1 MTCRFC
7 VFLPAFTSAAEES
20 AGSDIG
26 LIVGAVIA
34 VLVVAA
40 AVIVGIVLYR
50 KYKARIKPNDHSDEE
65 KAPPPG
71 KKWST
76 WWEIVI

>member
-7 VFLPAFTSAAEES
+7 VFLSAFTSAAEES

-40 AVIVGIVLYR
+40 AVIGGIVLYK
-50 KYKARIKPNDHSDEE
+50 KYKARINPNDHSDEE

-76 WWEIVI
+76 LWEIVI